1 MSIASD
7 TGPLIA
13 LAKADLLFVLKSLF
27 EDVLIPPAVLDEL
40 LAKRGPEREQLDAAL
55 HDFVNITPLPVIPWR
70 IEEATQVLGVG
81 ERHAIALA
89 TNTGISLVLDDRLGR
104 TIAHKLGLS
113 VVGTVG
119 TIVEAKRTGIIP
131 VVRPLEEHIRD
142 CGYYLSD
149 ELIQTAAKLA
159 EE

>member
-89 TNTGISLVLDDRLGR
+89 ATTGISLVLDDRLGR